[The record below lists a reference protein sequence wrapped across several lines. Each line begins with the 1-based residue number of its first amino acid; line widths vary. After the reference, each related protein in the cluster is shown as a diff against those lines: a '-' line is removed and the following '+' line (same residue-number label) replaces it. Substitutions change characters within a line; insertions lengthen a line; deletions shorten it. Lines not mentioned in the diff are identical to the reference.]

1 MARTQDNLRKQVKI
15 AKALNDDWSY
25 RDMSEAIDITQHA
38 FYNWLNG
45 YYELSRSKEKELWG
59 LVEDLIT
66 E

>member
-1 MARTQDNLRKQVKI
+1 MIKKQDDLRKQVKI

-25 RDMSEAIDITQHA
+25 KTMSEAIDITPNA

-45 YYELSRSKEKELWG
+45 YYELSRSKEKELCG